1 MIEGWVEW
9 ALEGPESLGKPKR
22 GLSGNRVLNRAKEA
36 ISGALLDP
44 ATTLL
49 PPRYI
54 GLGDRI
60 GTLSASDTA
69 LQRVY
74 QYDGASDAKLCSS
87 ISTYQSNQVVRFLV
101 QFNAAEGNIPIKQLG
116 LYTHASSA
124 DGFLWAKVD
133 VNINKVAGE
142 RLTVYWYIH
151 IP

>member
-1 MIEGWVEW
+1 M
-9 ALEGPESLGKPKR
+9 
-22 GLSGNRVLNRAKEA
+22 LNRSKEA
-36 ISGALLDP
+36 LAGALLDP
-44 ATTLL
+44 VTTLL

-54 GLGDRI
+54 GLGDRV
-60 GTLSASDTA
+60 GTLAASDTA

-74 QYDGASDAKLCSS
+74 QYDGANDAKLCSS
-87 ISTYQSNQVVRFLV
+87 ISTYQSNQVVRFLA
-101 QFNAAEGNIPIKQLG
+101 QFAANEGNIPIKQLG

-124 DGFLWAKVD
+124 DGFLWARVN